1 MPGPEL
7 ADTVISERAGIRG
20 HDHFGTA
27 QHECPGCFGKLTVE
41 ADHHADPDR
50 PTSGVQAGHRERLAR
65 GEPSF
70 ERPVAGMDF
79 CIGEDITAVPV
90 DDRRRVARRAWPP
103 LQVGDRNSD
112 LGPGGR
118 SPGRPAARGQRGP
131 ERSRPRRGAQP
142 RRPGSRCSRSATTQ
156 EQHQI
161 HAEARGAAARRQALP
176 QVRGRIRAVAI
187 ELNQRNAEGG
197 HASSLTGR
205 SCPQRQRLP
214 GGWYSAGFTTAAATG
229 QGPAPAV
236 LSC

>member
-1 MPGPEL
+1 MCHAVVAGMAARGGEGHAIEGTRAAAEPEIVGRRGSQHVLKCPGPEL

-27 QHECPGCFGKLTVE
+27 QHECPGCCGKLTVE

-70 ERPVAGMDF
+70 EHPVAGMDF

-112 LGPGGR
+112 LGPAGGLPEGLQ
-118 SPGRPAARGQRGP
+118 PGVSGVQSAVGPGVAPSRVGRAVGVADLPPLRNSTKSAPRPAARR
-131 ERSRPRRGAQP
+131 
-142 RRPGSRCSRSATTQ
+142 
-156 EQHQI
+156 H
-161 HAEARGAAARRQALP
+161 AARPCRRFADVSVP
-176 QVRGRIRAVAI
+176 WPS
-187 ELNQRNAEGG
+187 N
-197 HASSLTGR
+197 
-205 SCPQRQRLP
+205 
-214 GGWYSAGFTTAAATG
+214 
-229 QGPAPAV
+229 
-236 LSC
+236 